1 MEVVTLTLEKLGLK
15 LTTITNENENVGR
28 EMSALPIKTDYNLLT
43 LTKIEH
49 HQKTYYM
56 NHWLIMNDAIKKLW
70 LKCLQEY
77 PQTPVSK
84 GTLFALMPFYI
95 RAATSKDLA
104 LCVSKTHLH
113 AQLSIQDLIVF
124 FEAED

>member
-1 MEVVTLTLEKLGLK
+1 
-15 LTTITNENENVGR
+15 
-28 EMSALPIKTDYNLLT
+28 
-43 LTKIEH
+43 
-49 HQKTYYM
+49 M

-104 LCVSKTHLH
+104 LCISKTHLH
-113 AQLSIQDLIVF
+113 AQWSIQDLIVF

>member
-1 MEVVTLTLEKLGLK
+1 MEVAALTLEKLGLK
-15 LTTITNENENVGR
+15 LTTITNENENAGR
-28 EMSALPIKTDYNLLT
+28 EMSALPIKRDYNLLT

-70 LKCLQEY
+70 LKCLHKY
-77 PQTPVSK
+77 PQAPVSK
-84 GTLFALMPFYI
+84 GTLFALMPFYV

-104 LCVSKTHLH
+104 LCACKTHLH
-113 AQLSIQDLIVF
+113 AQWSIQELIVF